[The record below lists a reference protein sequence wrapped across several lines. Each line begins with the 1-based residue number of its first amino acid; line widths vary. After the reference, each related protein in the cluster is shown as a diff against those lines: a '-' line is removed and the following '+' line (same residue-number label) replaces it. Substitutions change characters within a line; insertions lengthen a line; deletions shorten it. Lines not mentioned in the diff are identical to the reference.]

1 MVLRSLSKSSCIS
14 ANCSTIAST
23 RLKQQGTTDAKK
35 AAANDKP
42 ENGKAPAKAPKPVAD
57 AKYTI
62 GSTDTVKR
70 GFLKDFCDFTKKKG
84 TVDAAMLIA
93 EFAGRQIDGHKID
106 AARVHRYIGYAVNNG
121 QFKKA
126 K

>member
-1 MVLRSLSKSSCIS
+1 MK
-14 ANCSTIAST
+14 
-23 RLKQQGTTDAKK
+23 KKGTTDAKR

-42 ENGKAPAKAPKPVAD
+42 ENEKTEKKAKKVSKPTEPD
-57 AKYTI
+57 AKFTL

-70 GFLKDFCDFTKKKG
+70 GFLLEFVKFVKAKG

-93 EFAGRQIDGHKID
+93 EFNGRQFDGRKVTVERI
-106 AARVHRYIGYAVNNG
+106 HRYIAYGRNHGILKV
-121 QFKKA
+121 A